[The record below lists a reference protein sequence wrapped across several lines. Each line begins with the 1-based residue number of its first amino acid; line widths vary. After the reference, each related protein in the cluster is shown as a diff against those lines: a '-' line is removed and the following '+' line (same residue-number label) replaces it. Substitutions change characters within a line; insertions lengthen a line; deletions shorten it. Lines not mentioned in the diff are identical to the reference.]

1 MKKYVFERNKQV
13 EDKLNDDVYPLGGI
27 EIDEDNVVLFI
38 YDKSIKKTKIGLNTG
53 SKQLEDKKQ
62 YAVFVNEKMQKIF
75 FEKENI
81 FIPLAMREL
90 SHIIN
95 NDLEEKEKLEKDE
108 NVSQKEIKEL
118 LKQQELNADIFAAK
132 QVGKNKMINV
142 LDYLIREKKS
152 EQAKPKEIKE
162 LENRKKLIS
171 KLED

>member
-1 MKKYVFERNKQV
+1 MKKYVFERSKHV
-13 EDKLNDDVYPLGGI
+13 EEKLNDDIYPLGGI
-27 EIDEDNVVLFI
+27 ELDEDNVVMFV

-53 SKQLEDKKQ
+53 SKKVNDKNQ

-95 NDLEEKEKLEKDE
+95 NDLEEKERLEKDE
-108 NVSQKEIKEL
+108 NISS
-118 LKQQELNADIFAAK
+118 QELKEKLKEHELKADLFAVE
-132 QVGKNKMINV
+132 QVGKNKVLNA

-162 LENRKKLIS
+162 LEQRKKIIS

>member
-13 EDKLNDDVYPLGGI
+13 ENKLNEDVYPLGGI
-27 EIDEDNVVLFI
+27 EIDENNIVLFI

-53 SKQLEDKKQ
+53 SKKVEDKKQ
-62 YAVFVNEKMQKIF
+62 YAVFVNERMQRIF

-81 FIPLAMREL
+81 FVPLAMREL

>member
-1 MKKYVFERNKQV
+1 MKKYHFEKNKEV
-13 EDKLNDDVYPLGGI
+13 ENKLNDDIYPLGGI
-27 EIDEDNVVLFI
+27 EIDEDNIVLFI
-38 YDKSIKKTKIGLNTG
+38 YDKSIKNTKIGLNTG
-53 SKQLEDKKQ
+53 SKTVDERKQ

-108 NVSQKEIKEL
+108 NVSPQEV
-118 LKQQELNADIFAAK
+118 KQLVKKQELNADLFAAQ
-132 QVGKNKMINV
+132 QVGKNKMLNA

-152 EQAKPKEIKE
+152 EKAKPKDIKE
-162 LENRKKLIS
+162 LENRRKIIS

>member
-13 EDKLNDDVYPLGGI
+13 ENKLNEDVYPLGGI
-27 EIDEDNVVLFI
+27 EIDENNIVLFI

-53 SKQLEDKKQ
+53 SKKVEDKKQ
-62 YAVFVNEKMQKIF
+62 YAVFVNERMQRIF

-81 FIPLAMREL
+81 FVPLAMREL

-95 NDLEEKEKLEKDE
+95 NDLEEKERLESDE
-108 NVSQKEIKEL
+108 SLSSKEVKET
-118 LKQQELNADIFAAK
+118 LKQQEFNADLFAAQ
-132 QVGKNKMINV
+132 QVGKNKMLNA

-162 LENRKKLIS
+162 LENRKKIIS

>member
-27 EIDEDNVVLFI
+27 EIDTDNVVLFI

-108 NVSQKEIKEL
+108 NVSQKEIKDL

>member
-1 MKKYVFERNKQV
+1 MKKYVFERNKNV
-13 EDKLNDDVYPLGGI
+13 EDKLKEDVYPLGGI
-27 EIDEDNVVLFI
+27 EIDEENVVMFI

-53 SKQLEDKKQ
+53 TKTVNDKKQ
-62 YAVFVNEKMQKIF
+62 YGVFVNEKMQKIF

-95 NDLEEKEKLEKDE
+95 NDIEEKEKLENDE
-108 NVSQKEIKEL
+108 NISSKEL
-118 LKQQELNADIFAAK
+118 KEKLKEQELKADLFAVE
-132 QVGKNKMINV
+132 QVGKSKMLNA

-162 LENRKKLIS
+162 LENRRKIIS

>member
-1 MKKYVFERNKQV
+1 MKKYIFERNKQV
-13 EDKLNDDVYPLGGI
+13 ENKLNDDIYPLGGI
-27 EIDEDNVVLFI
+27 ELDVENVVMFI

-53 SKQLEDKKQ
+53 TKKDSDKNK
-62 YAVFVNEKMQKIF
+62 YAVFVNEKMQKLF

-95 NDLEEKEKLEKDE
+95 NDIVAKEKLEKEE
-108 NVSQKEIKEL
+108 NITPKEIKEK
-118 LKQQELNADIFAAK
+118 LKEQELKADLFAVE
-132 QVGKNKMINV
+132 QVGKAKVLNA

-162 LENRKKLIS
+162 LEQRRKIIS

>member
-27 EIDEDNVVLFI
+27 EIDTDNVVLFI

-53 SKQLEDKKQ
+53 SKQLEEKKQ

>member
-27 EIDEDNVVLFI
+27 EIDTDNVVLFI

-171 KLED
+171 RLED

>member
-1 MKKYVFERNKQV
+1 
-13 EDKLNDDVYPLGGI
+13 
-27 EIDEDNVVLFI
+27 
-38 YDKSIKKTKIGLNTG
+38 
-53 SKQLEDKKQ
+53 
-62 YAVFVNEKMQKIF
+62 MQKIF

>member
-27 EIDEDNVVLFI
+27 EIDTDNVVLFI

-81 FIPLAMREL
+81 FIPLAMGEL

>member
-1 MKKYVFERNKQV
+1 MKKYVFERNKEV
-13 EDKLNDDVYPLGGI
+13 ENKLNEDVYPLGGI
-27 EIDEDNVVLFI
+27 EIDENNIVLFI

-53 SKQLEDKKQ
+53 SKKVEDKKQ
-62 YAVFVNEKMQKIF
+62 YAVFVNEKMQRIF

-81 FIPLAMREL
+81 FITLAMREL

-95 NDLEEKEKLEKDE
+95 NDLEEKERLENDE
-108 NVSQKEIKEL
+108 SLSSKEVKEA
-118 LKQQELNADIFAAK
+118 LKQQEINADIFAAK
-132 QVGKNKMINV
+132 QVGKNKMLNV

-162 LENRKKLIS
+162 LENRKKIIS

>member
-1 MKKYVFERNKQV
+1 MKKYVFEKSKEV
-13 EDKLNDDVYPLGGI
+13 ENKLNEDVYPLGGI
-27 EIDEDNVVLFI
+27 EIDENNIVLFI

-53 SKQLEDKKQ
+53 SKKVEDKKQ
-62 YAVFVNEKMQKIF
+62 YAVFVNERIQRIF

-95 NDLEEKEKLEKDE
+95 NDLEEKERLENDESLSSKEVKDA
-108 NVSQKEIKEL
+108 
-118 LKQQELNADIFAAK
+118 LKQQEINADIFAAK
-132 QVGKNKMINV
+132 QVGKNKMLNV

-162 LENRKKLIS
+162 LENRKKIIS

>member
-1 MKKYVFERNKQV
+1 MKKYHFEKNKEV
-13 EDKLNDDVYPLGGI
+13 ENKLNDDIYPLGGI
-27 EIDEDNVVLFI
+27 EIDEDNIVLFI
-38 YDKSIKKTKIGLNTG
+38 YDKSIKNTKIGLNTG
-53 SKQLEDKKQ
+53 SKTVDERKQ

-90 SHIIN
+90 SHIVN

-108 NVSQKEIKEL
+108 NVSPQEV
-118 LKQQELNADIFAAK
+118 KQLVKKQEEQADLFAAE
-132 QVGKNKMINV
+132 QVGKNKMLNA

-152 EQAKPKEIKE
+152 EKAKPKDIKE
-162 LENRKKLIS
+162 LENRRKIIS

>member
-27 EIDEDNVVLFI
+27 EIDTGNVVLFI

>member
-1 MKKYVFERNKQV
+1 MKKYHFEKNKEV
-13 EDKLNDDVYPLGGI
+13 ENKLNDDIYPLGGI
-27 EIDEDNVVLFI
+27 EIDEDNIVLFI
-38 YDKSIKKTKIGLNTG
+38 YDKSIKNTKIGLNTG
-53 SKQLEDKKQ
+53 SKTVDERKQ

-108 NVSQKEIKEL
+108 NVSPQEV
-118 LKQQELNADIFAAK
+118 KQLVKKQEEQADLFAAE
-132 QVGKNKMINV
+132 QVGKNKMLNA

-152 EQAKPKEIKE
+152 EKAKPKDIKE
-162 LENRKKLIS
+162 LENRRKIIS

>member
-27 EIDEDNVVLFI
+27 EIDNENVVLFI

-132 QVGKNKMINV
+132 QEGKNKMINV

>member
-1 MKKYVFERNKQV
+1 MKKYHFEKNKEV
-13 EDKLNDDVYPLGGI
+13 ENKLNDDIYPLGGI
-27 EIDEDNVVLFI
+27 EIDEDNIVLFI
-38 YDKSIKKTKIGLNTG
+38 YDKSIKNTKIGLNTG
-53 SKQLEDKKQ
+53 SKKVDERKQ

-90 SHIIN
+90 SHIVN

-108 NVSQKEIKEL
+108 NVSPQEV
-118 LKQQELNADIFAAK
+118 KQLVKKQEEQADLFAAE
-132 QVGKNKMINV
+132 QVGKNKMLNA

-152 EQAKPKEIKE
+152 EKAKPKDIKE
-162 LENRKKLIS
+162 LENRRKIIS

>member
-27 EIDEDNVVLFI
+27 EIDTDNVVLFI

-108 NVSQKEIKEL
+108 NISQKEIKEL

>member
-1 MKKYVFERNKQV
+1 MKKYVFEKSKEV
-13 EDKLNDDVYPLGGI
+13 ENKLNEDIYPLGGI
-27 EIDEDNVVLFI
+27 EIDENNIVLFI

-53 SKQLEDKKQ
+53 SKKVEDKKQ
-62 YAVFVNEKMQKIF
+62 YAVFVNERMQRIF

-95 NDLEEKEKLEKDE
+95 NDLEEKERLENDESLSSKEVKDA
-108 NVSQKEIKEL
+108 
-118 LKQQELNADIFAAK
+118 LKQQEINADIFAAK
-132 QVGKNKMINV
+132 QVGKNKMLNV

-162 LENRKKLIS
+162 LENRKKIIS

>member
-27 EIDEDNVVLFI
+27 EIDTDNVVLFI

-108 NVSQKEIKEL
+108 NVSQKVIKEL

-132 QVGKNKMINV
+132 QVGKNKLINV

>member
-27 EIDEDNVVLFI
+27 EIDTDNVVLFI

-95 NDLEEKEKLEKDE
+95 NDLEEKERLEKDE
-108 NVSQKEIKEL
+108 NISS
-118 LKQQELNADIFAAK
+118 QELKEKLKEHELKADLFAVE
-132 QVGKNKMINV
+132 QVGKNKVLNA

-162 LENRKKLIS
+162 LEQRKKIIS

>member
-1 MKKYVFERNKQV
+1 MKKYVFERSKHV
-13 EDKLNDDVYPLGGI
+13 EEKLNDDIYPLGGI
-27 EIDEDNVVLFI
+27 ELDEDNVVMFV

-53 SKQLEDKKQ
+53 SKKVNEKYQ
-62 YAVFVNEKMQKIF
+62 YAVFVNEKMQKMF

-162 LENRKKLIS
+162 LENRKKLI
-171 KLED
+171 

>member
-27 EIDEDNVVLFI
+27 EIDNENVVLFI

>member
-1 MKKYVFERNKQV
+1 MKKYVFEKSKEV
-13 EDKLNDDVYPLGGI
+13 ENKLNEDIYPLGGI
-27 EIDEDNVVLFI
+27 EIDENNIVLFI

-53 SKQLEDKKQ
+53 SKKVEDKKQ
-62 YAVFVNEKMQKIF
+62 YAVFVNERMQRIF

-95 NDLEEKEKLEKDE
+95 NDLEEKEKLENDESLSSKEVKDA
-108 NVSQKEIKEL
+108 
-118 LKQQELNADIFAAK
+118 LKQQEINADIFAAK
-132 QVGKNKMINV
+132 QVGKNKMLNV

-162 LENRKKLIS
+162 LENRKKIIS